1 MELAVKAKNGHVEI
15 RTARRTD
22 NRWASE
28 YRYVPDHHGVPSDW
42 TSACS
47 PEGFL
52 SDGMAMSAAILLGKH
67 AVEAFVAAKVRHT

>member
-1 MELAVKAKNGHVEI
+1 MEIAVKAKSGHVEI
-15 RTARRTD
+15 RTERRTD

-28 YRYVPDHHGVPSDW
+28 YRYVPDHGHPSEW

-47 PEGFL
+47 PEGFI

-67 AVEAFVAAKVRHT
+67 AAEAFVAAKVRHA